1 VVWDAAKVGPQATI
15 KAHATPVRE
24 LRLDGDD
31 LVTVSADG
39 VALRWDLG
47 GRRRLAARVTADTA
61 DRELPGIACAAAARD
76 LTPAEWYRHLPDRPY
91 TPTCA

>member
-1 VVWDAAKVGPQATI
+1 VR
-15 KAHATPVRE
+15 AHSSAVRA

-47 GRRRLAARVTADTA
+47 GPHGLAARVTAATG
-61 DRELPGIACAAAARD
+61 DRDLIGIACAAANRD
-76 LTPAEWYRHLPDRPY
+76 LSPDEWRRFLPDRPFQ
-91 TPTCA
+91 PACPG